1 MKAVVA
7 IKGGREAK
15 TLEEEANE
23 VASGGHRR
31 PTTATTVPDAA
42 NVDDNE
48 VKNGGRRCPTT
59 VTGVAGVNDDKV
71 ASCGH
76 RRPTTATTVADAAN
90 VDDDEAKN
98 GIVGGTPRENPAD
111 RTPCKKAN
119 SGEAAVDHTKA
130 DKTRSAGAVV
140 PRQSPPASTTTRSRA
155 VGAAIPPR
163 PSPTR
168 PTLMT
173 TRPQT
178 SGTAIPRPTSTT
190 TRPRAADAAGPPR
203 PLWQARAAPPP
214 PQSHDCLETF
224 DKDSSSGTGEEFSL
238 TNEDN
243 FTSEDDEDEGEE
255 DPERT
260 MVHRARQ
267 RAVGQAAAAQGRHS
281 VQQGCQR

>member
-130 DKTRSAGAVV
+130 V
-140 PRQSPPASTTTRSRA
+140 
-155 VGAAIPPR
+155 AAIKGGREAETLEEGADDAGVDDGEIASGGRRR
-163 PSPTR
+163 PTMA
-168 PTLMT
+168 TLMT